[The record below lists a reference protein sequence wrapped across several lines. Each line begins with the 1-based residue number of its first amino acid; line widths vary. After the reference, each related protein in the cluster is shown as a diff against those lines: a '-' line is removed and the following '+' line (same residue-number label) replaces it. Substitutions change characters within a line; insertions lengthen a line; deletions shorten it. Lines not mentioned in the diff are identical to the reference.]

1 MALSIMQMFPDDR
14 HGYLYALS
22 LAQHGDIPTLRLLDV
37 CQQYYVKFKT
47 KPFCFNDLRRS
58 ISLLEQHERTVFLDL
73 VGKDTSAE
81 DPDERLIVMK
91 FNFCFWP
98 GLQEKCEG
106 LEQLS
111 RSALE
116 LYESCRKQSRA
127 CPEAGFLA
135 AVVLVKIAE
144 IQDQHQSSGR
154 STYCEVLLQAA
165 MLLENCQTDQKHGEE
180 YYPYLVLLIR
190 IQQMLGLM
198 SMALLN
204 CKNLN
209 VKNIQ
214 FESVGYFLLERISTL
229 HPRQVG
235 KITPSEDIGFSPLE
249 QLDLALEMLERSEST
264 LTQQINAGLGSGTY
278 PNVLKAVQMRSSL
291 QRSINR
297 EVFAYEHLKTRR
309 LTGLLD
315 EGGHPIPDYP
325 LVDQRDFSFHQTYEA
340 SGNSPLQSLQLGP
353 LTNEWWLNAMSLYD
367 KLFFYLRSEMQS
379 QSGMSEKA
387 IHLLE
392 HALEKIDAKSDIE
405 CGRQLTESESN
416 NLTVHKALGRLILQS
431 KDSAPSQETQRKE
444 DLDLLELWLESEQNA
459 RSGCVI
465 IRGIWVP
472 SWKYLHASFTALETI
487 QAVSLFLSVA
497 SKKTSRLSKALS
509 LPKETIVRLQLL
521 VVKAEA
527 AIHQQAKD
535 VKRTLNE
542 TGVLGTLVE
551 VLAGRSG
558 DDRNHQSEIGEAI
571 EKQGDAARHETFC
584 GDMKGSWEDAVD
596 GILACRIKLFQ

>member
-1 MALSIMQMFPDDR
+1 MALSAMRTFPDDR

-22 LAQHGDIPTLRLLDV
+22 IAQHGDIPALKLFDV
-37 CQQYYVKFKT
+37 CQQYYAKFKA

-58 ISLLEQHERTVFLDL
+58 ISLLEQHERTVFLDA

-91 FNFCFWP
+91 FNFCFQP
-98 GLQEKCEG
+98 GLQENCES

-116 LYESCRKQSRA
+116 LYESCRKNSRV

-135 AVVLVKIAE
+135 AVVLVKVAE
-144 IQDQHQSSGR
+144 IQDQHQASGR
-154 STYCEVLLQAA
+154 SKYCEVLLQAA

-204 CKNLN
+204 CKKLN

-235 KITPSEDIGFSPLE
+235 KVTPSEDSGFSPLE
-249 QLDLALEMLERSEST
+249 QLDLALEMLERSGST
-264 LTQQINAGLGSGTY
+264 LTQQINAGISSGTY

-325 LVDQRDFSFHQTYEA
+325 LVDQRDFSFHQTYDT

-353 LTNEWWLNAMSLYD
+353 LTNEGWLNAMSLYD
-367 KLFFYLRSEMQS
+367 KLFFYLRSEMQG

-387 IHLLE
+387 ISLLE
-392 HALEKIDAKSDIE
+392 HALDKVDVKSDIE
-405 CGRQLTESESN
+405 LGQQLTDSESN
-416 NLTVHKALGRLILQS
+416 NLTVHKALARLVFHP
-431 KDSAPSQETQRKE
+431 KDFTPAQETQKK
-444 DLDLLELWLESEQNA
+444 DALDLLELWLESKQDA
-459 RSGCVI
+459 RNGCVT
-465 IRGIWVP
+465 IRGISVP

-487 QAVSLFLSVA
+487 QATSLFLSVA

-542 TGVLGTLVE
+542 AGVLGTLVE
-551 VLAGRSG
+551 VIAGRGG
-558 DDRNHQSEIGEAI
+558 DGSNHQSEIGEAI

-584 GDMKGSWEDAVD
+584 GDVKESWEDAVD
-596 GILACRIKLFQ
+596 GILACKIKIFK